1 MSRDGGKGDAR
12 RPLHVTEEQFESN
25 WDTIFKKPVKTY
37 TGGVPHHTIDDW
49 MSDKGYQT
57 GDLDKAPTYEDRMA
71 KPKRKM
77 IDPPSG
83 WKYGFPKEIPEHVDN
98 TRDWLIQNG
107 YPQAE
112 IDKCG
117 DSFFVRGWYE

>member
-1 MSRDGGKGDAR
+1 MRDGGKGDAR
-12 RPLHVTEEQFESN
+12 RPLHVTEEQFNSN
-25 WDTIFKKPVKTY
+25 WDSIFKKTEKAEPV
-37 TGGVPHHTIDDW
+37 P
-49 MSDKGYQT
+49 
-57 GDLDKAPTYEDRMA
+57 

-117 DSFFVRGWYE
+117 DSFFVRGWWE

>member
-1 MSRDGGKGDAR
+1 MRDGGKGDAR

-37 TGGVPHHTIDDW
+37 TGGVRNEVAE
-49 MSDKGYQT
+49 S
-57 GDLDKAPTYEDRMA
+57 

-117 DSFFVRGWYE
+117 DQFFVRGWWE